1 MVPTLWH
8 CHCVDVNPR
17 SGPSY
22 GNEPHSGSSTC
33 MRNVCVPLP
42 SATTI
47 LCTIYICRPFYGV
60 VTQMLGH
67 LEGLFGR
74 TTYRPIR
81 RATTKQR
88 CICRTRYPIVYLY
101 RIRYTTTSSLKV
113 DRSIAL
119 VNCRPRQQRQNS
131 PCQPKDDTT
140 TNRCLCS
147 QLASIRLLH
156 PCRICAMQLRSLS
169 SPSPKASIPSVRFTE
184 RMRWN
189 SETPATMVEVWR

>member
-8 CHCVDVNPR
+8 FHCVDVNPR

-22 GNEPHSGSSTC
+22 GIEPHSGSSTC
-33 MRNVCVPLP
+33 MRNLCVPLP

-47 LCTIYICRPFYGV
+47 LCTINIYRPFYGV
-60 VTQMLGH
+60 VTRVLGH
-67 LEGLFGR
+67 LDGLFGR

-88 CICRTRYPIVYLY
+88 CIYLTRYPIVYLY
-101 RIRYTTTSSLKV
+101 RIRHTTTSSLKV

-131 PCQPKDDTT
+131 PCQPKDDSTTITT

-156 PCRICAMQLRSLS
+156 PCRISVVQLRSLS
-169 SPSPKASIPSVRFTE
+169 SPSPKASIPFIRLTE
-184 RMRWN
+184 RMC
-189 SETPATMVEVWR
+189 